1 MTARAVDAVVVG
13 AGVIGLSTGICLAES
28 GLKVRIWTSELPW
41 RTTSAA
47 AVAMI
52 GPALNPPADTASSW
66 EQVTIEEFRRL
77 AEVPDTGVHL
87 CRGRL
92 AARQAPEEPVP
103 GFETCTPE
111 ELPDCFSFGFWA
123 TLPLADIPPYPA
135 SLPRRFPVLG
145 GEIAPP
151 PRGTLS

>member
-28 GLKVRIWTSELPW
+28 GLKVRIWTSELPQ

-52 GPALNPPADTASSW
+52 GPALSPSSDTASSW
-66 EQVTIEEFRRL
+66 DQVTVEEFSRL

-87 CRGRL
+87 LSRETRGE
-92 AARQAPEEPVP
+92 ASASGAVP
-103 GFETCTPE
+103 GVRD
-111 ELPDCFSFGFWA
+111 LHSG
-123 TLPLADIPPYPA
+123 
-135 SLPRRFPVLG
+135 
-145 GEIAPP
+145 
-151 PRGTLS
+151 